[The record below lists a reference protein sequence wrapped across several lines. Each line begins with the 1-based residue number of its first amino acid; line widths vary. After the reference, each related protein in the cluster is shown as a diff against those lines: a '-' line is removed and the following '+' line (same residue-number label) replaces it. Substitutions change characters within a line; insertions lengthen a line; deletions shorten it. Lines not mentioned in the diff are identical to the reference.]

1 MATDA
6 SYTPGR
12 FTRPE
17 TEYMRVPP
25 WVLVPRLANHPA
37 PRLMMC
43 GRWQMVLPLLTIVGA
58 PNAPLMAVNGGLS
71 LGQPFRPSSV
81 VSSPVPSPHM
91 YGTAQRGTRTSYP
104 RPRSPATRPSR
115 G

>member
-43 GRWQMVLPLLTIVGA
+43 GRWQMVSTLLTIVGA
-58 PNAPLMAVNGGLS
+58 PNAPLMAGNGGFG
-71 LGQPFRPSSV
+71 LGPPLRPSSDEISPG
-81 VSSPVPSPHM
+81 SSPPMEAP
-91 YGTAQRGTRTSYP
+91 GP
-104 RPRSPATRPSR
+104 RWTTT
-115 G
+115 